1 MKPPKIEIIHEV
13 KILKVKEFEEFPRG
27 PVVRS
32 WSGGVG
38 DRILQAIWQDQN
50 RKRVSHIPLR
60 GKE

>member
-13 KILKVKEFEEFPRG
+13 KTLEQFEQEFPCG

-38 DRILQAIWQDQN
+38 GRIPQAIWQDQN